1 MKPSFNFRAGLA
13 MAFATLI
20 VGVGFFVMV
29 GGRMD
34 MKCAVDAGASGCRV
48 WAAADAAISNYTD
61 IFRTVFVSRC
71 VGGDGPDDCIGADL
85 LIMGGTL
92 AVLGFLAG
100 GWLFRSSMQPS
111 PDVFTPGNKKKPR
124 V

>member
-1 MKPSFNFRAGLA
+1 
-13 MAFATLI
+13 MAFATI
-20 VGVGFFVMV
+20 VVGVGFFVFI
-29 GGRMD
+29 GGNMD
-34 MKCAVDAGASGCRV
+34 TKCASEETASGCRV
-48 WAAADAAISNYTD
+48 WLAADAAITNYAD
-61 IFRTVFVSRC
+61 IFRSVFATRC
-71 VGGDGPDDCIGADL
+71 VGGDGPDDCIGPDM

-92 AVLGFLAG
+92 VVIGFLIG